1 MASENHHPPGGRRF
15 DVVGVGNAIVDV
27 IAGASEDFVEAQGL
41 VKGSMNLIDHER
53 AGELYG
59 LMGPAIEASG
69 GSAANTMAGIAS
81 FGGRPGYVG
90 KVRDDQLGEVFA
102 HDMRA
107 AGVAF
112 DVPPG
117 TTGPDTARCLILV
130 TPDAQRTM
138 STYLG
143 ISSLLEPDDID
154 PAVVADGGILF
165 CEGYL
170 WDVASAKAAIRKAM
184 DIAAEAGN
192 LVSLTLSDT
201 FCIERHHAEFLELVE
216 GPVDVVFA
224 NEPELR
230 TLYQVP
236 SFDAAVERVRG
247 AARLVCI
254 TRGAKGSLLVTA
266 DEVVEVAPEPVE
278 HVVDSTGAGD
288 QYAAGVLF
296 GLSQGLALADCG
308 RLGSLAASEV
318 ISHVGP
324 RPRVPLSELI
334 SKAGS

>member
-1 MASENHHPPGGRRF
+1 MANAHHHPPSGRRF

-27 IAGASEDFVEAQGL
+27 IAAAGDDFVAAQGL
-41 VKGSMNLIDHER
+41 AKGSMNLIDRER
-53 AGELYG
+53 AAQLYG
-59 LMGPAIEASG
+59 LMGPGIEASG

-81 FGGRPGYVG
+81 FGGCPSYIG

-112 DVPPG
+112 DVAPG
-117 TTGPDTARCLILV
+117 TEGPDTARCLILV

-143 ISSLLEPDDID
+143 ISSLLEPGDID
-154 PAVVADGGILF
+154 PAVVADGAILF

-170 WDVASAKAAIRKAM
+170 WDVPSAKAAIRRAM
-184 DIAAEAGN
+184 AIAADAGN

-201 FCIERHHAEFLELVE
+201 FCIERHHDEFLELVE

-224 NEPELR
+224 NEPELLA
-230 TLYQVP
+230 LYGTA
-236 SFDAAVERVRG
+236 SFDLAVEQVQG

-266 DEVVEVAPEPVE
+266 DQVVEVAPEPVE
-278 HVVDSTGAGD
+278 QVVDSTGAGD

-296 GLSQGLALADCG
+296 GLSRGLDLADCG
-308 RLGSLAASEV
+308 RFGSLAASEV

-324 RPRVPLSELI
+324 RPRSALSGLI
-334 SKAGS
+334 GQTGS

>member
-1 MASENHHPPGGRRF
+1 MAEVHHRPPSGRRF

-27 IAGASEDFVEAQGL
+27 IASASDGFVAGQHL
-41 VKGSMNLIDHER
+41 AKGSMNLVDGRR
-53 AGELYG
+53 AAELYG

-81 FGGRPGYVG
+81 FGGRTAYVG

-112 DVPPG
+112 DVAPG
-117 TTGPDTARCLILV
+117 SDGPETARCLILV

-143 ISSLLEPDDID
+143 ISSLLAPDDID
-154 PAVVADGGILF
+154 PALVADGSILF

-170 WDVASAKAAIRKAM
+170 WDVESAKAAIRKAM
-184 DIAAEAGN
+184 AIAAEAGN
-192 LVSLTLSDT
+192 RVSLTLSDT

-216 GPVDVVFA
+216 GPVDVLFA
-224 NEPELR
+224 NEPELL
-230 TLYQVP
+230 TLYGLG
-236 SFDAAVERVRG
+236 SFDAAVDRVRG
-247 AARLVCI
+247 ATELVCI
-254 TRGAKGSLLVTA
+254 TRGARGSLLVTA
-266 DEVVEVAPEPVE
+266 DEVVAVAAQPVE

-296 GLSQGLALADCG
+296 GLSRGLDLATCG
-308 RLGSLAASEV
+308 RLGSLAAAEV

-324 RPRVPLSELI
+324 RPRVPLSGFI
-334 SKAGS
+334 GHTGS